1 VISFF
6 AAGIPLPKGNMTQV
20 RRGTFSAMVDQSNM
34 ARKSRKAHG
43 LDRWA
48 EVVATAAR
56 AAKVPLLTGPVQL
69 SLTFVL
75 PRPKT
80 VKRSAHTVKPD
91 TSKLVRAVED
101 ALSGIAYID
110 DAQVVSLVASK
121 YYETAHSSPG
131 VRVCV
136 GHQEPA

>member
-1 VISFF
+1 MIAFF
-6 AAGIPLPKGNMTQV
+6 AAGVPLPKGNMTQV

-48 EVVATAAR
+48 EAVATAAR

-80 VKRSAHTVKPD
+80 VKREEHTVKPD

-101 ALSGIAYID
+101 ALSGIAYVD
-110 DAQVVSLVASK
+110 DAQVVTLVASK
-121 YYETAHSSPG
+121 VYESSYAAPG
-131 VRVCV
+131 VSISV
-136 GHQEPA
+136 GAA